1 MENKG
6 FIQFEIINNVL
17 VNTSWF
23 IWIPMLYVYGHYKY
37 FDFYSEGIN
46 FWRQI
51 LTILSKIDSRAVRVK
66 ALRTTIVVLNL
77 FY

>member
-51 LTILSKIDSRAVRVK
+51 LTDVYRRRFCLKSIP
-66 ALRTTIVVLNL
+66 AL
-77 FY
+77 